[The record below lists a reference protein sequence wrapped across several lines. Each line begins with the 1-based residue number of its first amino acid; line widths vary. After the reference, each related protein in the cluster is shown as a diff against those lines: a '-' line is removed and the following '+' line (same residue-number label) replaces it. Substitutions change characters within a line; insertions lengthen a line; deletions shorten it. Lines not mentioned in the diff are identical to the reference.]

1 MTEPQKQHQK
11 PGYSC
16 ATTRSRLFRFLD
28 SGHVFADSE
37 QKLCYKHRYVNS
49 IALVSGTIVT
59 TFGLWR
65 LTTGSNQLVA
75 LLDLVFGALAFGLI
89 LMLRRS
95 EKSAV
100 DAAGTAVLGIS
111 FAMFGFV
118 YIVIPDSVRSG
129 PFLLIVASA
138 FYLKGRRH
146 GIYWTALCVA
156 MMVAVEIYPSPFAK
170 GWYGTLTSILD
181 IICLVTLLALY
192 EHQKESDASTLR
204 SNEDRFRTI
213 FNSSND
219 AILLLEN
226 GEFFEWNTRAPEL
239 FRCETDCFS
248 GVRLRDLL
256 ADQCP
261 PEDHAALAEAE
272 AALETASANPVEVLL
287 RRKNGPDF
295 YANIRLTQLNIGS
308 RSYAQAII
316 RDIDTRK
323 RSELELE
330 KYRGELERRVHERT
344 KRLEE
349 SELRFARLLELTEE
363 GIFIHENGVLV
374 DVTNAFCRITGYL
387 KPEVIGKNFMDLL
400 VPADQHQFIID
411 YMTAKKGYKYEL
423 KIRHQDGRYLEVEA
437 FGRSFEFEGRQIRAG
452 VWRDITA
459 RKETERVLRAAQE
472 AAAEA
477 NRAKSAFI
485 ANMSHEIRTPLN
497 AIIGITH
504 RLQAESRDESQRT
517 RLERATEA
525 AKHLLTILTDI
536 LDISKMEAGKLL
548 ISNAPFS
555 PEKLIARVGDLIRD
569 NAESKGLSLQILT
582 DERIPRV
589 LVGDAVRLSQVLV
602 NLLSNSVK
610 FTESG
615 SVTLAISLLASDS
628 ASCSLR
634 FRVSDTGI
642 GMTPEQQARLFHD
655 FEQAE
660 ASITRKYGGTGLGLS
675 ISRRLVELM
684 NGNIQIRSEIG
695 QGSEFWFEIT
705 LPVSEEPANEF
716 GSSVLSVTP
725 SQLRSRHAGARI
737 LLVEDTPINQDV
749 AQDYLGDAG
758 LRAELAENGK
768 QAIDYLRESQ
778 VDLVL
783 MDLQMPIM
791 DGLTATRFIRTLPG
805 CERLPIIAMTA
816 NAYPEDRQQCLAAGM
831 NDYLAKPIE
840 PEVFYAML
848 AKWLPVGESSPEIGG
863 VREDPA
869 AQDPLSNIADT
880 AQDQIGRLIKMPGFD
895 GLQRVSLAR
904 QKPARCIELLLQ
916 LFAEHGQDGRRLQE
930 WIAAGTQQTMTEAKR
945 LAHTLKGVSSTFG
958 LLKLQELA
966 TALHAEL
973 ERGAPSAT
981 QAAIAV
987 LIDDTLAQ
995 LSATAKKILQPEN
1008 RLQ

>member
-1 MTEPQKQHQK
+1 MNDP
-11 PGYSC
+11 
-16 ATTRSRLFRFLD
+16 ATGMQNKANGKAARSGLLRFLD
-28 SGHVFADSE
+28 SGHDFSDTE
-37 QKLCYKHRYVNS
+37 QTLCYKHRYVNS
-49 IALVSGTIVT
+49 VVFSAGTILT
-59 TFGLWR
+59 LFGAWR
-65 LTTGSNQLVA
+65 LLLGNNLLVA
-75 LLDLVFGALAFGLI
+75 TLDLIFGALLLGMI
-89 LMLRRS
+89 VVLRGNPKS
-95 EKSAV
+95 IVEPIGAAVLVLSFVIFSAV
-100 DAAGTAVLGIS
+100 YV
-111 FAMFGFV
+111 
-118 YIVIPDSVRSG
+118 VIPDSVRSG
-129 PFLLIVASA
+129 PFLLITASA
-138 FYLKGRRH
+138 FFLKGIRH
-146 GIYWTALCVA
+146 GIGWMFLCMG
-156 MMVAVEIYPSPFAK
+156 MMLAVEIIPSPYAK
-170 GWYGTLTSILD
+170 GWYGTLTSMLD
-181 IICLVTLLALY
+181 IMCLTILLALY
-192 EHQKESDASTLR
+192 EHQKNGDANRLR
-204 SNEDRFRTI
+204 GNEEKFRAI
-213 FNSSND
+213 FESSND
-219 AILLLEN
+219 AILLLE
-226 GEFFEWNTRAPEL
+226 GGKFSQWNNRGPEL
-239 FRCETDCFS
+239 FHCTPDCFTGRRLVDLLSDNAPAEHHEALNAAETAVLS
-248 GVRLRDLL
+248 GVT
-256 ADQCP
+256 Q
-261 PEDHAALAEAE
+261 
-272 AALETASANPVEVLL
+272 PVEVLL
-287 RRKNGPDF
+287 RRHSGADF
-295 YANIRLTQLNIGS
+295 YANIRLTQMSIGGQPFI
-308 RSYAQAII
+308 QAII
-316 RDIDTRK
+316 RDIDARK
-323 RSELELE
+323 RSELELAL
-330 KYRGELERRVHERT
+330 YRQELEQRVQERT
-344 KRLEE
+344 RRLEE

-387 KPEVIGKNFMDLL
+387 KAEAIGKNFLDLL
-400 VPADQHQFIID
+400 VDPDQHQFIID
-411 YMTAKKGYKYEL
+411 YMTARKGYKYEL

-437 FGRSFEFEGRQIRAG
+437 FGRSFEFEGRLLRAG

-472 AAAEA
+472 TAAEA

-504 RLQAESRDESQRT
+504 RLQAESRDESQRI
-517 RLERATEA
+517 RLERATQA

-555 PEKLIARVGDLIRD
+555 PEKLVARVGDLVRD
-569 NAESKGLSLQILT
+569 SAESKGLALQILT

-615 SVTLAISLLASDS
+615 SVTLAILLLVSNN

-684 NGNIQIRSEIG
+684 KGSIQIRSEIG
-695 QGSEFWFEIT
+695 RGSEFWFEIT
-705 LPVSEEPANEF
+705 LPISEEPADEI
-716 GSSVLSVTP
+716 GTSVVDVTP
-725 SQLRSRHAGARI
+725 SQIRAHHAGARI
-737 LLVEDTPINQDV
+737 LLVEDTPINRDV

-758 LRAELAENGK
+758 LRADLAENGK
-768 QAIDYLRESQ
+768 QAIDYLRDNR

-840 PEVFYAML
+840 PEAFYAML
-848 AKWLPVGESSPEIGG
+848 AKWLPAGAASPEVDT
-863 VREDPA
+863 VREEQA
-869 AQDPLSNIADT
+869 AQDTQPTIKET
-880 AQDQIGRLIKMPGFD
+880 AKDQIEKLGSMPGFE

-904 QKPARCIELLLQ
+904 HKPARCIELLLQ
-916 LFAEHGQDGRRLQE
+916 LFTEHGQDGQRLQE
-930 WIAAGTQQTMTEAKR
+930 WVSSGTEQALTDAKR
-945 LAHTLKGVSSTFG
+945 LTHTLKGISSTFG
-958 LLKLQELA
+958 MVKLQELSE
-966 TALHAEL
+966 ALNTEL
-973 ERGAPSAT
+973 ERGIPCAT

-987 LIDDTLAQ
+987 LIDDTLRQ
-995 LSATAKKILQPEN
+995 LSATARKILQPED